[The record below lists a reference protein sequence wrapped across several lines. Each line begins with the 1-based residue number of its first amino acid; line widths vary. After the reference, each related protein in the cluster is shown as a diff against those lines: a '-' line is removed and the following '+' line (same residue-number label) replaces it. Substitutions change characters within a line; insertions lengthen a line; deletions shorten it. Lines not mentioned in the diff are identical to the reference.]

1 MIINLYALIIMAFN
15 QQDTECMALALKLSR
30 LGRGSVGANPMV
42 GCVITRDNKIIA
54 QDYHRQY
61 GKGHAEI
68 NALDQINHKAD
79 NCNVYVTLEPCS
91 HQGKTPPC
99 VKALINANVAKVF
112 VATLDSNPEVSGSGV
127 KLLRDS
133 GIEVEVGLLEKSALE
148 INRGFLKRM
157 KTDLPFVTSK
167 IAMSL
172 DGRVAMR
179 NGQSK
184 WITSDASRNDVQI
197 LRSQNQAILTGSGTI
212 LNDNPMLTIRNEE
225 LNSKPLRVVIDS
237 NNQITDKSLNIFSN
251 DSETLILNESNS
263 KVLENGKLDLKSAL
277 IYIGSLGINNLL
289 LEAGSGLNGAM
300 MDAGLID
307 EFIIYTAPIILGSDA
322 QPMMQ
327 IPLKEMSEKISLNII
342 ELTQVSN
349 DIKIRA
355 IPL

>member
-1 MIINLYALIIMAFN
+1 MAFN

-112 VATLDSNPEVSGSGV
+112 VATLDSNLEVSGSGV

-212 LNDNPMLTIRNEE
+212 LNDNPMLTIRNQE